1 MRGITLK
8 NVWSDENL
16 VEFEITT
23 SDGCSTFCVKVY
35 AGLQSLE
42 TLAADLERFAPN
54 VFGGICDIESGC
66 SLVGRA
72 AACGQCAPTVF

>member
-1 MRGITLK
+1 
-8 NVWSDENL
+8 
-16 VEFEITT
+16 
-23 SDGCSTFCVKVY
+23 VY

-72 AACGQCAPTVF
+72 AACGQCAPAVF